1 VCEEIG
7 NALDQPV
14 ISRDRGDRE
23 NFIHKKNCA
32 EKGMVNKF

>member
-1 VCEEIG
+1 MYEEIA
-7 NALDQPV
+7 NPSDERE